1 MSGTPSKARF
11 CVEIYFALAK
21 IIPLVSAPSAKA
33 SLLTL
38 FGVTGIANKGRGEG
52 KRKGEISLF
61 LARGWDW
68 EGRGT
73 AARSSEQS
81 AKKRGGVERDQHR
94 SFSSSPLFLRR
105 WVCREEKEARNRRSE
120 EEDQVLL

>member
-1 MSGTPSKARF
+1 M
-11 CVEIYFALAK
+11 LAK
-21 IIPLVSAPSAKA
+21 VFPLGTAPSAKA
-33 SLLTL
+33 NLLTL
-38 FGVTGIANKGRGEG
+38 LGVTGIANKGRRER
-52 KRKGEISLF
+52 KRKGEISPSF
-61 LARGWDW
+61 LSVGWDW

-73 AARSSEQS
+73 AAHSSEQS
-81 AKKRGGVERDQHR
+81 AKKRGVERDQHR

>member
-1 MSGTPSKARF
+1 M
-11 CVEIYFALAK
+11 LAK
-21 IIPLVSAPSAKA
+21 VFPLGTAPSAKA

-38 FGVTGIANKGRGEG
+38 LGVTGIANKVRREG
-52 KRKGEISLF
+52 KRKGEIFLF
-61 LARGWDW
+61 LTPVGGT
-68 EGRGT
+68 GRVVGQRLT
-73 AARSSEQS
+73 ALSNQQ
-81 AKKRGGVERDQHR
+81 KKRGVERDQHR